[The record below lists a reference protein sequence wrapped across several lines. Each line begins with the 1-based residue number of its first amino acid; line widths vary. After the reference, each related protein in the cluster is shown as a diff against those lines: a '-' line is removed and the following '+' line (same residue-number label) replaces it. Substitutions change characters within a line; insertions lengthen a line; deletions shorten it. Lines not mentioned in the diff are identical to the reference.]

1 MVGMLHDS
9 TARPTSRSKAARA
22 ADLTRDHAT
31 AGTKSARAPLSA
43 AEAELAARMSPLL
56 RRKPRRTAAPISTAD
71 GETADVTVLP
81 HTDPDPFD
89 QVVPPSPLPTFADD
103 PAYEAGETT
112 IRTVTWLHHS
122 RRNRLRKVLRASS
135 AWTVTIIVVLATV
148 CAATVALIG
157 VDKSLTLVDVVRTQV
172 VSAIAV
178 IESRISL
185 RPGL

>member
-9 TARPTSRSKAARA
+9 TARPASRTKAAR
-22 ADLTRDHAT
+22 DLTRDHAT
-31 AGTKSARAPLSA
+31 AATKSARAPLSA
-43 AEAELAARMSPLL
+43 AEAELAARISPLL
-56 RRKPRRTAAPISTAD
+56 RRKPRRTAAPVSAPD
-71 GETADVTVLP
+71 GETADVTVLQ
-81 HTDPDPFD
+81 HADADPFD
-89 QVVPPSPLPTFADD
+89 PMVPPAPLPTFAED

-157 VDKSLTLVDVVRTQV
+157 VDKSLTLVDAARTRV

-178 IESRISL
+178 VESRISS